1 MQPLVLSARNGLMAR
16 HANAYSRFDE
26 DPNQESSVLDWLRR
40 QELDSEESSFGS
52 DVAFYFPSLG
62 PLQKKADGSIDAEH
76 SPVVTVN
83 LPHVQ
88 RQILWT
94 VGEVHFLS
102 MPLSQFPALESMRR
116 SFLRWFEKFPLIYD
130 HDPTGPH
137 EFDYYLEGSA
147 MNWGPIRAFP
157 TGMSALNSERYFVSC
172 RETDGSLST
181 LCKKLRLRGVDCA
194 ADD

>member
-1 MQPLVLSARNGLMAR
+1 MTR
-16 HANAYSRFDE
+16 HANAYSRFIEAPD
-26 DPNQESSVLDWLRR
+26 QESSVLDWLRR
-40 QELDSEESSFGS
+40 LELTFEESSFDWG
-52 DVAFYFPSLG
+52 VAFYFPRLG
-62 PLQKKADGSIDAEH
+62 PLQKKADGAIDSEH
-76 SPVVTVN
+76 SPIVTVN
-83 LPHVQ
+83 LPRVR

-94 VGEVHFLS
+94 VGEVHFPS

-116 SFLRWFEKFPLIYD
+116 SFLCWFEKLPLIYD
-130 HDPTGPH
+130 HGATGPH

-157 TGMSALNSERYFVSC
+157 SGMSALKSERYFVSC